1 MGGWGRVAYPLG
13 GGRRMLARSTKAK
26 QVDREVGLVVAGAL
40 AILFGWL
47 LMTNT
52 QAVAQKAFQCVQ
64 VTSLDGVKIKL
75 TCETSP
81 NSILAV
87 QIAGAALGICG
98 TITAVISAVNW
109 SR

>member
-1 MGGWGRVAYPLG
+1 MQV
-13 GGRRMLARSTKAK
+13 RSTKAK
-26 QVDREVGLVVAGAL
+26 QVDREIGLVVAGAL
-40 AILFGWL
+40 AILFGGML
-47 LMTNT
+47 LTNT
-52 QAVAQKAFQCVQ
+52 QAVAQKTFQCVQ
-64 VTSLDGVKIKL
+64 VTSLDGVKIKV

-87 QIAGAALGICG
+87 EIAGAALAICG

>member
-1 MGGWGRVAYPLG
+1 MQV
-13 GGRRMLARSTKAK
+13 RSTKAK

-40 AILFGWL
+40 AIFFGWL
-47 LMTNT
+47 LLTNT
-52 QAVAQKAFQCVQ
+52 QTVAQKMFQCEQ
-64 VTSLDGVKIKL
+64 VTALDGVQIKV

-87 QIAGAALGICG
+87 EIAGAALGICG
-98 TITAVISAVNW
+98 AITAVISAVNW

>member
-1 MGGWGRVAYPLG
+1 MPAVA
-13 GGRRMLARSTKAK
+13 TKSK
-26 QVDREVGLVVAGAL
+26 LDREVALVVVGAL
-40 AILFGWL
+40 AMLFGWL
-47 LMTNT
+47 LITNT
-52 QAVAQKAFQCVQ
+52 EAAAEKTFQCVPVQ
-64 VTSLDGVKIKL
+64 SLDGVKVVV

-98 TITAVISAVNW
+98 VVTVLVGAVNW